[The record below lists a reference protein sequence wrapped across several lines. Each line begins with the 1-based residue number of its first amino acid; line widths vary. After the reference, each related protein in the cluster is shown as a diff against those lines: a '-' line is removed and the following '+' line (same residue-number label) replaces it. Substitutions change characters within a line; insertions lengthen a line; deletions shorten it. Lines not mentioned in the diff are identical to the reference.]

1 MSTSGSISGITFS
14 GLSSGLDTTSI
25 IQKLVSL
32 ESAPIS
38 TYQNELT
45 NLQNQQGVYAAF
57 QTALLAISSASS
69 ALSSPNAF
77 NPVQAASSNTAVASI
92 TGSNSAAIGTYNLT
106 ITQLAQAE
114 KISSAAQTDASSALN
129 LSGTFVINGKTVQ
142 VSSTDSLTKIAQDV
156 NGANAGVVASVIDGG
171 SGNAYLTLAA
181 GSTGAQNAIQIADA
195 SGNVL
200 NSLGVIGGQ
209 AVPRQTTANGV
220 ASYGFSSGTQTL
232 GQLLPNSGITT
243 GSFQVNGNTVNVD
256 YSSDTLQSLA
266 AKITAAGVPASVQ
279 TVTDSSG
286 STAYQLQIAS
296 QSGGNTFSD
305 PQNVLQSLGV
315 LQQPPS
321 SPLISAQ
328 DAKYSLDGVQLKS
341 SSNTVTTA
349 IPGAT
354 LTLLQGTT
362 ASPGTATLSL
372 TKDVNSIEQSIQA
385 FATAYNGAIDFV
397 TQNSTFDA
405 TTYQSGPLFGDPT
418 AEQVVGGV
426 SSLLFTNMP
435 GATGQ
440 YTNLASIGFSLD
452 QNGDIQINQTQLQNA
467 INNSPD
473 SLSSLFQTAG
483 SANGT
488 GLSYITAG
496 TKTQS
501 GTYNV
506 QVTALPTFASYTAAA
521 AQTNPEASTET
532 LSLTG
537 PLFGSTQFVTLTQ
550 GETQAQ
556 IVSQINSDSRFTG
569 RLQAGTDGNGHLTLT
584 SLKAGSI
591 GNFSVISSLAEDSQ
605 GDNSGIGTTGT
616 DGTAIT
622 GTDIQGTINGE
633 PATGGPNGMLTGNSG
648 NSTTDGLQVQYTG
661 SATGPVGSVT
671 LNNGIGATMGNLIT
685 SFTDPVTGLLTTQT
699 NAITA
704 QETDINN
711 SITQLQTQVANLTT
725 QLQTEF
731 ANMEVAIAQLQQ
743 QGQAITSFFNA
754 NNSSNSS
761 NSTSSPTARIG

>member
-315 LQQPPS
+315 LQQPR
-321 SPLISAQ
+321 
-328 DAKYSLDGVQLKS
+328 DRKS
-341 SSNTVTTA
+341 T
-349 IPGAT
+349 
-354 LTLLQGTT
+354 
-362 ASPGTATLSL
+362 
-372 TKDVNSIEQSIQA
+372 
-385 FATAYNGAIDFV
+385 
-397 TQNSTFDA
+397 
-405 TTYQSGPLFGDPT
+405 
-418 AEQVVGGV
+418 
-426 SSLLFTNMP
+426 
-435 GATGQ
+435 
-440 YTNLASIGFSLD
+440 
-452 QNGDIQINQTQLQNA
+452 
-467 INNSPD
+467 
-473 SLSSLFQTAG
+473 
-483 SANGT
+483 
-488 GLSYITAG
+488 
-496 TKTQS
+496 
-501 GTYNV
+501 
-506 QVTALPTFASYTAAA
+506 
-521 AQTNPEASTET
+521 
-532 LSLTG
+532 
-537 PLFGSTQFVTLTQ
+537 
-550 GETQAQ
+550 
-556 IVSQINSDSRFTG
+556 
-569 RLQAGTDGNGHLTLT
+569 RL
-584 SLKAGSI
+584 
-591 GNFSVISSLAEDSQ
+591 
-605 GDNSGIGTTGT
+605 
-616 DGTAIT
+616 
-622 GTDIQGTINGE
+622 
-633 PATGGPNGMLTGNSG
+633 
-648 NSTTDGLQVQYTG
+648 
-661 SATGPVGSVT
+661 
-671 LNNGIGATMGNLIT
+671 
-685 SFTDPVTGLLTTQT
+685 
-699 NAITA
+699 
-704 QETDINN
+704 
-711 SITQLQTQVANLTT
+711 
-725 QLQTEF
+725 
-731 ANMEVAIAQLQQ
+731 
-743 QGQAITSFFNA
+743 
-754 NNSSNSS
+754 NSSHSS
-761 NSTSSPTARIG
+761 ISYAVFC